1 MAKLCLNDWP
11 NKSVTLSLIT
21 EDLSFLG
28 SGISGSLTEVILL
41 DESFLLFFSALLS
54 SECLGTSGVCTE
66 QPFSFAEWE
75 LELTS
80 GLVVICLPAE
90 HPIILAHK
98 GRGFRQDHP
107 MVKQMNSW
115 FLQNQQ
121 SSVANRHLFKDN
133 HLWDTQV

>member
-54 SECLGTSGVCTE
+54 SECLGTSVMNTNKQYVKLNYRYNGSVKNVLM
-66 QPFSFAEWE
+66 SFTQQY
-75 LELTS
+75 LNLDGSLLCKFTQF
-80 GLVVICLPAE
+80 IC
-90 HPIILAHK
+90 
-98 GRGFRQDHP
+98 
-107 MVKQMNSW
+107 N
-115 FLQNQQ
+115 
-121 SSVANRHLFKDN
+121 
-133 HLWDTQV
+133 